1 MVAVELQK
9 REERAGKRR
18 NKKKKPPHTE
28 SVEVAVL
35 EQNQLP
41 LGFSMAL
48 TQHPKAMER
57 FSRFTASE
65 QKTVLTQA
73 RQASS
78 KEKCSPL

>member
-1 MVAVELQK
+1 M
-9 REERAGKRR
+9 
-18 NKKKKPPHTE
+18 
-28 SVEVAVL
+28 

-48 TQHPKAMER
+48 AQHPKAMER

-65 QKTVLTQA
+65 KETVLAHA

-78 KEKCSPL
+78 SEKHWALFLAHRRNRLNAQAKGISRLFSIYGLINRFLL

>member
-1 MVAVELQK
+1 M
-9 REERAGKRR
+9 
-18 NKKKKPPHTE
+18 
-28 SVEVAVL
+28 

-48 TQHPKAMER
+48 AQHPKAMER

-65 QKTVLTQA
+65 KETVLA

-78 KEKCSPL
+78 KEEMQSLVRSLAQ

>member
-1 MVAVELQK
+1 M
-9 REERAGKRR
+9 
-18 NKKKKPPHTE
+18 
-28 SVEVAVL
+28 

-48 TQHPKAMER
+48 AQHPKAMER

-65 QKTVLTQA
+65 KETVLAQA

-78 KEKCSPL
+78 KHWALFLSHRRNRLNAQAKGISRLFSIYGLINRFLL